1 MNNNL
6 ENTYNSLLLKY
17 SSDLDGYKYVL
28 PSTRYLLKPGYMIKY
43 IKINDSSAKQK
54 ILFGF
59 IISVSV
65 NEVVLKSVGAGAGA
79 GAGVGVGVGVGAG
92 AGAGAIGKKGF
103 IWKIKINNNY
113 IFVKNPY
120 TNKLRELLED
130 KFMDLLIPSTST
142 SHLPPSTFHL
152 PPSTFHHQ

>member
-6 ENTYNSLLLKY
+6 ENTYKSLFLKY
-17 SSDLDGYKYVL
+17 NSDLDGYKYVL

-43 IKINDSSAKQK
+43 IKINDNNIKQK

-59 IISVSV
+59 IVSVSV
-65 NEVVLKSVGAGAGA
+65 DEVVLKSVGGEAGA
-79 GAGVGVGVGVGAG
+79 
-92 AGAGAIGKKGF
+92 GKKGF

-120 TNKLRELLED
+120 INKLRELLED
-130 KFMDLLIPSTST
+130 KFMDLLQP
-142 SHLPPSTFHL
+142 
-152 PPSTFHHQ
+152 

>member
-17 SSDLDGYKYVL
+17 NDELDGYKYVL
-28 PSTRYLLKPGYMIKY
+28 PSTRYLLKPGHMIKY
-43 IKINDSSAKQK
+43 IKINDNNTKQK

-59 IISVSV
+59 IISVSID
-65 NEVVLKSVGAGAGA
+65 ELVLKSVGAEP
-79 GAGVGVGVGVGAG
+79 
-92 AGAGAIGKKGF
+92 IGKKGF

-130 KFMDLLIPSTST
+130 KFMDLLTPSASNKINNKN
-142 SHLPPSTFHL
+142 
-152 PPSTFHHQ
+152 

>member
-6 ENTYNSLLLKY
+6 ENTYKSLLLKY
-17 SSDLDGYKYVL
+17 NNDLDGYKYVL
-28 PSTRYLLKPGYMIKY
+28 PSTRYLLKPGHMIKY
-43 IKINDSSAKQK
+43 IKINDNSIKQK

-59 IISVSV
+59 IVSVSID
-65 NEVVLKSVGAGAGA
+65 EVVLKSVGVGV

-92 AGAGAIGKKGF
+92 AGVGATGKKGF
-103 IWKIKINNNY
+103 IWKVKINNNY

-130 KFMDLLIPSTST
+130 KFMDLLQT
-142 SHLPPSTFHL
+142 
-152 PPSTFHHQ
+152 

>member
-6 ENTYNSLLLKY
+6 ENTYKSLFLKY
-17 SSDLDGYKYVL
+17 NSDLDGYKYVL

-43 IKINDSSAKQK
+43 IKINDNNTKQK

-59 IISVSV
+59 IVSVSV
-65 NEVVLKSVGAGAGA
+65 NEVILTSGGGVGAGAGA
-79 GAGVGVGVGVGAG
+79 GAGGGAG
-92 AGAGAIGKKGF
+92 AGAGAGKKGF

-130 KFMDLLIPSTST
+130 KFMDLLQP
-142 SHLPPSTFHL
+142 
-152 PPSTFHHQ
+152 